1 MASIVSTREVIDTG
15 EISLQCSHCRSTNQT
30 DALRVKTV
38 DRLYGLLPVWVTQET
53 VVKCPDCETT
63 FTTQFAVAELQRLPP
78 DEITKEFRVRV
89 GFVQKCMVA
98 IGWLLFWLFPVSTI
112 LFVIA
117 RFLIPK
123 TAVRWRRATTAG
135 IIASIVS
142 PVLFFGSLLILDL
155 LTAK

>member
-1 MASIVSTREVIDTG
+1 MVSIDSSREVIDTG
-15 EISLQCSHCRSTNQT
+15 EISFQCSHCGSTNQT

-53 VVKCPDCETT
+53 VVKCPSCEAT
-63 FTTQFAVAELQRLPP
+63 FTTQVAVDELQRLLP
-78 DEITKEFRVRV
+78 DAITKEFRVRV

-98 IGWLLFWLFPVSTI
+98 IGWLLFWLFPISTI
-112 LFVIA
+112 LFFIA
-117 RFLIPK
+117 RFLIPQ

-142 PVLFFGSLLILDL
+142 PILFFGSMLILDL
-155 LTAK
+155 LSSK

>member
-1 MASIVSTREVIDTG
+1 MVSIVSTSEVIDTG

-38 DRLYGLLPVWVTQET
+38 DRLYGFLPVWVTQET
-53 VVKCPDCETT
+53 VVKCPDCDVT
-63 FTTQFAVAELQRLPP
+63 FTTQVAVDELQRLLP
-78 DEITKEFRVRV
+78 DAITKEFRVRV

-98 IGWLLFWLFPVSTI
+98 IGWLLFWLFPISTV

-123 TAVRWRRATTAG
+123 TAVRWRRATTTG

-142 PVLFFGSLLILDL
+142 PVLFFGSMVILDL

>member
-1 MASIVSTREVIDTG
+1 MVSIVSTREVIDTG
-15 EISLQCSHCRSTNQT
+15 EISLQCSHCRSTNET

-38 DRLYGLLPVWVTQET
+38 DRLYGLLPIWVTQET
-53 VVKCPDCETT
+53 VVKCPDCEAI
-63 FTTQFAVAELQRLPP
+63 FTTRVAVDELQRLLP
-78 DEITKEFRVRV
+78 DEIAKELRIRV

-98 IGWLLFWLFPVSTI
+98 IGWLLFGLFPISTV

-123 TAVRWRRATTAG
+123 TAVRWRRSTTAG

-142 PVLFFGSLLILDL
+142 PILFFGSLIILDL
-155 LTAK
+155 LTGK